1 MILLIKRTI
10 NELRILYIF
19 ILRLLLP
26 INFYLIKRSLNFP
39 KINLHRKSKFERYAK
54 YFYSSVNFKNKKL
67 IVYRIQRRFFRWYKF
82 YSEDKFTS
90 VELILNNKKKIFA
103 NAERPMF
110 FKNKNKIFFY
120 FEKGST
126 TKFDNLIY
134 LYDTHLKKTYKIS
147 SPFNFNGKNWI
158 PVSGL
163 KSLVFVYSIDPLV
176 ILKVTDL
183 KKGKMKAITKIKQG
197 FKPGWDTRD
206 IDTSFVGSKRG
217 GSPVVK
223 VGKNQYLGI
232 GHSTKWFFKIIKQF
246 GSTQR
251 AYIYY
256 FDFKKK
262 NYYYNYLTNNKIG
275 CLYCSGAELTPNKNI
290 IKFSFTFS
298 SFFNESI
305 FSNIYLFEAKL
316 NKKKLIKIAKKG
328 TKKKIEFTHE
338 AKGIEW

>member
-10 NELRILYIF
+10 NELKTIQIVIF
-19 ILRLLLP
+19 RLLLP

-39 KINLHRKSKFERYAK
+39 KINLHHKSKFTLYTK
-54 YFYSSVNFKNKKL
+54 YFLSYVNFKNRK
-67 IVYRIQRRFFRWYKF
+67 IIAYRIQRRFFRYYKF
-82 YSEDKFTS
+82 FSKDQVTY
-90 VELILNNKKKIFA
+90 VELVLNNKKKLFV
-103 NAERPMF
+103 NAERPLF
-110 FKNKNKIFFY
+110 FKNKNKIFLY

-126 TKFDNLIY
+126 TKIDNLIY
-134 LYDTHLKKTYKIS
+134 LYDVYLKKTYKIS

-197 FKPGWDTRD
+197 FKPEWDTRD
-206 IDTSFVGSKRG
+206 IDTTFVGSKRG

-262 NYYYNYLTNNKIG
+262 
-275 CLYCSGAELTPNKNI
+275 I
-290 IKFSFTFS
+290 I
-298 SFFNESI
+298 I
-305 FSNIYLFEAKL
+305 I
-316 NKKKLIKIAKKG
+316 II
-328 TKKKIEFTHE
+328 
-338 AKGIEW
+338 

>member
-10 NELRILYIF
+10 NELKSIQIIIF
-19 ILRLLLP
+19 RFFLP

-39 KINLHRKSKFERYAK
+39 TINLHYKSKFRRYAK
-54 YFYSSVNFKNKKL
+54 IFFSSANFKNRKF
-67 IVYRIQRRFFRWYKF
+67 IAYRIIKRFFRYYKF
-82 YSEDKFTS
+82 FSEDHTS

-103 NAERPMF
+103 NAERPLF
-110 FKNKNKIFFY
+110 FKNKNKIFLY

-126 TKFDNLIY
+126 TKIDNLIY

-163 KSLVFVYSIDPLV
+163 KSLVFIYTIDPLV

-197 FKPGWDTRD
+197 FKPEWDTRD
-206 IDTSFVGSKRG
+206 IDTTFVGSKRG

-232 GHSTKWFFKIIKQF
+232 GHSTKWLFKIFKYF
-246 GSTQR
+246 GSVQR

-262 NYYYNYLTNNKIG
+262 
-275 CLYCSGAELTPNKNI
+275 
-290 IKFSFTFS
+290 
-298 SFFNESI
+298 
-305 FSNIYLFEAKL
+305 KL
-316 NKKKLIKIAKKG
+316 LL
-328 TKKKIEFTHE
+328 
-338 AKGIEW
+338 